1 MEVVVK
7 NLICIFTIVDSKIN
21 LLSNSNKLLE
31 IDCNDDIELTNKRY
45 IENNINIKGLNLKQ
59 CYTFSEKKDNKLT
72 ISILFSDIINY
83 NEIGDNKYLKL
94 IPISNIETKKIYL
107 EKALEFLKKELVL
120 NSTIKKLYPK
130 EFSLPEIQKI
140 YEQILDK
147 KYDRRN
153 FRKRLIKLDA
163 IESLDKISSNKNG
176 RPAKL
181 YRFKEI
187 KEDKIL
193 F

>member
-120 NSTIKKLYPK
+120 NSTIKRLYPK